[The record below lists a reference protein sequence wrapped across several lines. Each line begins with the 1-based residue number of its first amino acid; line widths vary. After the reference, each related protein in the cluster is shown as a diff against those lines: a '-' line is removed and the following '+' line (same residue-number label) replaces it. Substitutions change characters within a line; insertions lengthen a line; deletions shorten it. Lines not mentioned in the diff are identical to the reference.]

1 MEQMA
6 ESGQRACWKSR
17 LGKQAG
23 KAGWES
29 RLVKQ
34 AGKAGWLRR
43 LGKQAGLVS
52 TAHGRAYV
60 MTYNLLKNSN
70 GGIKRQR
77 ERCR

>member
-1 MEQMA
+1 MLE
-6 ESGQRACWKSR
+6 
-17 LGKQAG
+17 KQAG

-52 TAHGRAYV
+52 TAHV
-60 MTYNLLKNSN
+60 MTYKLLKNSN